1 MNSINNNNALNLSN
15 SMSTA
20 ISSDLVGESFSQEEE
35 EEELIA
41 KLFFNIPFLDKE
53 IIKAYEYYKTLDAII
68 ENNFVIPL
76 YGCDKDNYCYKLWQ
90 ELQDLKQEQDQQG
103 LNQPQEDLKQQR
115 QQESD
120 ISDDDKDDNYQNLR
134 NKLVPTSQEFQQF
147 ITNCLDKL
155 IIYQPENSFKFLA
168 TLLNLPND
176 IKEFENSI
184 NAFYWSDKAESELA
198 QYKYGIYN
206 MRIIDQLKKLSETFK
221 LIILATNQKIYYN
234 HSQQKQKLGE
244 DDARQ
249 QNSSL
254 FLKGN
259 LSDFPYELCYKS
271 VSSSLWYSFVKYRF
285 VVSKKPQQNYQ
296 NYQLFTTFK
305 STDKSFFGR
314 MVTPEFDD
322 DDHGENFEF
331 KISDQG
337 VII

>member
-198 QYKYGIYN
+198 HFNYDNNENLIRN
-206 MRIIDQLKKLSETFK
+206 LILLKGE
-221 LIILATNQKIYYN
+221 KIYYN